1 MEQDKNKG
9 IENKEGDGKTKEVII
24 LVNSR
29 EKQWNEKTISFDQ
42 VVILAFGSISNDPN
56 VSYTVTYKKGD
67 NNKPEGILV
76 KGDIVKVKEGMRF
89 NVTQTNRS

>member
-1 MEQDKNKG
+1 MEQDKSKE
-9 IENKEGDGKTKEVII
+9 IENNEGNGKTRLEII

-29 EKQWNEKTISFDQ
+29 EKQWNEKNISFDE
-42 VVILAFGSISNDPN
+42 VVILAFGSISDNPN

-67 NNKPEGILV
+67 NNKPEGIMV
-76 KGDIVKVKEGMRF
+76 KGDIVKVKDGMRF

>member
-1 MEQDKNKG
+1 MEQDKSKE
-9 IENKEGDGKTKEVII
+9 IEPNEGRGKVKEVVI

-29 EKQWNEKTISFDQ
+29 EKEWSEKMISFDQ

-56 VSYTVTYKKGD
+56 VSYSVTYKKGD
-67 NNKPEGILV
+67 NNKPEGIMV
-76 KGDIVKVKEGMRF
+76 KGDIVKVKDGIRF